1 MKNLKENFEQIAY
14 DIAKEAKPFKDVSVK
29 NWNGKRLYVSYP
41 GESKKYQDGGYV
53 DLKTGY
59 VQKPAYKEQSSRD
72 KENNAVIVAI
82 GNAIFE

>member
-1 MKNLKENFEQIAY
+1 MKILKANFEEIAEQ
-14 DIAKEAKPFKDVSVK
+14 IAKEAKPFKEVVVK

-59 VQKPAYKEQSSRD
+59 IQKPAYKEQSSRD
-72 KENNAVIVAI
+72 KENNAVIASI